1 MNIAGAVLRNSPSP
15 SPYTDTQ
22 PLVVENLKL
31 EEPGPT
37 ELLVKIEAAG
47 LCHSDLSV
55 VNGDRPRPVPMLLG
69 HEASG
74 IVESVGDAVTD
85 VFTGDRVVLTFLP
98 RCGECEACQTDGK
111 LPCERGTTA
120 NENGTLL
127 SGTDRLRDN
136 SGNQVFHHLGC
147 SAFATKAVVD
157 RRSVVPVDQDV
168 PPTVAALLGCAVLTG
183 GGAVLNAGKPN
194 PQDDIIVVGLGGV
207 GMSALLVARAV
218 TKGRVI
224 GIDEQLSKL
233 ELAKELGADEVFT
246 PDQAVKEGT
255 NAPVVIEAAGHP
267 NAFESAFSLT
277 APGGI
282 TVTVGLPNPAAVSRI
297 SPLTMTAES
306 RTVVGS
312 YLGSSVPSRDIPRF
326 VEMWRKGKL
335 PLEKLISSEIALED
349 LNGALDALASGQA
362 LRQIIRL

>member
-194 PQDDIIVVGLGGV
+194 PQDDIIV
-207 GMSALLVARAV
+207 
-218 TKGRVI
+218 
-224 GIDEQLSKL
+224 
-233 ELAKELGADEVFT
+233 
-246 PDQAVKEGT
+246 
-255 NAPVVIEAAGHP
+255 
-267 NAFESAFSLT
+267 
-277 APGGI
+277 
-282 TVTVGLPNPAAVSRI
+282 
-297 SPLTMTAES
+297 
-306 RTVVGS
+306 
-312 YLGSSVPSRDIPRF
+312 
-326 VEMWRKGKL
+326 
-335 PLEKLISSEIALED
+335 
-349 LNGALDALASGQA
+349 
-362 LRQIIRL
+362 